1 MRRWLLAA
9 GMAMLFAPGCSLKKM
24 TAGMTVEVAKDASR
38 AMDEEG
44 DYDLASA
51 AVAGNL
57 KFLEGLVHVVPDS
70 EALLELLARGFASYA
85 FAFLE
90 EAAAEAGAAGD
101 EKRQEALIERAI
113 GAYTRAGTY
122 GLRLLGL
129 KRGFDQAW
137 AQGGQALEQKLA
149 EFGKEEVGR
158 LFWTAYAWGGA
169 IHLGQDRVE
178 NLALLPKVV
187 TLMKRVLVLDETY
200 YFGGAHL
207 FMGAYYMSLP
217 AALGGNPGKARE
229 HFEKAIAISGG
240 KALLGKL
247 LYAQMYAAK
256 VGDKALLGRLLKE
269 VAEASADAL
278 PAARLANVL
287 AKRKAARLAKGGEDV
302 E

>member
-1 MRRWLLAA
+1 
-9 GMAMLFAPGCSLKKM
+9 
-24 TAGMTVEVAKDASR
+24 
-38 AMDEEG
+38 
-44 DYDLASA
+44 
-51 AVAGNL
+51 
-57 KFLEGLVHVVPDS
+57 
-70 EALLELLARGFASYA
+70 
-85 FAFLE
+85 
-90 EAAAEAGAAGD
+90 
-101 EKRQEALIERAI
+101 
-113 GAYTRAGTY
+113 
-122 GLRLLGL
+122 
-129 KRGFDQAW
+129 
-137 AQGGQALEQKLA
+137 
-149 EFGKEEVGR
+149 
-158 LFWTAYAWGGA
+158 
-169 IHLGQDRVE
+169 
-178 NLALLPKVV
+178 V

-256 VGDKALLGRLLKE
+256 VGDKALQGRLLKE